1 MVKTVAIIGCG
12 PRGLSALEDI
22 FTEFAKN
29 KSAYELKVLIF
40 ERTGNFGSGQVYAPN
55 QTLHNWL
62 NINERALTIAERKTI
77 QLNNESVEG
86 FPSFQDWNGYNP
98 DSIDEIDKYPPRAV
112 LGTYLEAR
120 FNSIAQKLKQ
130 LNVLEM
136 HASLVTSLKFANDTF
151 LIEDNKQKTYN
162 ADEVVLTVGHQP
174 TQTSKQIENWK
185 HYEDNNASV
194 TLFHKPYPI
203 EGLFKDNTINGNS
216 RVAIR
221 GFGLA
226 MIDVVRGI
234 AGFTDSRFDIVNSY
248 TQKMTFHAGT
258 NCPKK
263 IIPFSLDGLPMAPKP
278 INASIDNWFLPTDAD
293 FDMLKGNLKNYRSQP
308 EEVDSTATIITTMA
322 TIIVEVFLS
331 LKTKSISHNYN
342 TETLQT
348 LVEAYIEDDKT
359 ASDIIISNTLSAKTI
374 IERFVNMAVGQQKIS
389 LDYCIGQVWRLCQPT
404 LYEYLSYTEFHKDV
418 ILDIIQL
425 DEKLKRLSF
434 GPPVASLQQLL
445 ALLESG
451 IMTVKA
457 VDDPDIE
464 CTENGWVLDG
474 SNTDYTA
481 NVMINSVLDSPK
493 VLMTDTPLIKQLL
506 KDKYVFPIHKDLGI
520 KTNKNGMVSYTSKEH
535 ELPPI
540 AVLGRLAQGTLLGV
554 DAVLEC
560 FGKRSRFWSKDV
572 LKRLDK
578 KKIN

>member
-1 MVKTVAIIGCG
+1 MVKTIAIIGCG

-22 FTEFAKN
+22 FTEYVKN
-29 KSAYELKVLIF
+29 KRAYELKVLIF
-40 ERTGNFGSGQVYAPN
+40 ERTGKFGCGQVYAPN

-62 NINERALTIAERKTI
+62 NINERALTIAERERI

-86 FPSFQDWNGYNP
+86 FPSFQDWNGYDP
-98 DSIDEIDKYPPRAV
+98 DSTEEIDAYPPRAV

-120 FNSIAQKLKQ
+120 FNSMAKKLKQ
-130 LNVLEM
+130 CNVLEM
-136 HASLVTSLKFANDTF
+136 HASLVTSLKFKNDAF
-151 LIEDNKQKTYN
+151 LIEDDKQKTYS

-174 TQTSKQIENWK
+174 TQISKQIENWK
-185 HYEDNNASV
+185 QHEANTVGV
-194 TLFHKPYPI
+194 TLYHKPYPI
-203 EGLFKDNTINGNS
+203 EGLFNDSTINGNS

-234 AGFTDSRFDIVNSY
+234 AGFTNSRFDIVNSD
-248 TQKMTFHAGT
+248 TQKMTFHPGA

-278 INASIDNWFLPTDAD
+278 INASIDNWFLPTDAH
-293 FDMLKGNLKNYRSQP
+293 FNMLKGNLKNYRSQP
-308 EEVDSTATIITTMA
+308 EQVDSTATIVTTMA
-322 TIIVEVFLS
+322 KIIVDVFLS
-331 LKTKSISHNYN
+331 LRTKSISHNYN
-342 TETLQT
+342 TEALQT

-374 IERFVNMAVGQQKIS
+374 MECFVNMAVGQQKIS
-389 LDYCIGQVWRLCQPT
+389 LDYCIGQVWRHCQPT

-457 VDDPDIE
+457 VDDPNIE
-464 CTENGWVLDG
+464 CTKNGWVLDG
-474 SNTDYTA
+474 LNNDFTA
-481 NVMINSVLDSPK
+481 NIMINSVLDSPK
-493 VLMTDTPLIKQLL
+493 VLLTDTPLIKQLL
-506 KDKYVFPIHKDLGI
+506 KDKYVFPIHEKLGF
-520 KTNKNGMVSYTSKEH
+520 KTNKNGMASSTSKEQ

-560 FGKRSRFWSKDV
+560 FGKRSKFWAKDV